1 MGDGAERSSGSEV
14 LEPMWRATLGVLE
27 STLALGEVALRVRTQ
42 TVLAEST
49 VRALGR
55 V

>member
-1 MGDGAERSSGSEV
+1 MGDGVERSSGSEV

-27 STLALGEVALRVRTQ
+27 NTLALGEVALRVRTQ